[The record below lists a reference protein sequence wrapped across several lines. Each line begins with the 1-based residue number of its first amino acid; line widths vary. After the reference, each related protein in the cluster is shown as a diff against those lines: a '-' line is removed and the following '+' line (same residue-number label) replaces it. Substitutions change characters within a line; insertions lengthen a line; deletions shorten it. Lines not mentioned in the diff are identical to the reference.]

1 MSRSSVQSGWG
12 APVLLHRNKEGVTVS
27 DNSFPH
33 DSFDDLLAANAEY
46 QKSFKYSG
54 LSGSAARGLA
64 IVTCM
69 DSRINPLSVVGMRSG
84 DAKILRNAGARVT
97 EDVLRTL
104 VLATYLL
111 NVDRILVMPHTD
123 CAMARGDEAAIH
135 RLIDE
140 KYGVNTSSLEFRTT
154 NDQLGAL
161 AGDINRVRSYPL
173 LRDGVVVA
181 GAIYDVKTGSITPY
195 EG

>member
-1 MSRSSVQSGWG
+1 MT
-12 APVLLHRNKEGVTVS
+12 E
-27 DNSFPH
+27 NSFPH

-140 KYGVNTSSLEFRTT
+140 KYGVNTSSLEFKTT
-154 NDQLGAL
+154 SDQLGAL
-161 AGDINRVRSYPL
+161 ASDINRVRSYPL

-181 GAIYDVKTGSITPY
+181 GAIYDVKTGTITPY